1 MSLASSNAF
10 PSFCTLCALVIET
23 IDVPESPDNRERVTS
38 GGGDKHV
45 LASFLDLQ
53 NRVRRIERTIIH
65 DNRSSRSATY
75 TSRTASNMRI
85 LKPRENRVLSRF
97 FLHASTHRKE
107 RFGAG
112 RLSHENGRCKVALTF
127 PNDSLIRQE
136 DTLNCHSSFSRSEEH
151 TSEPPSLIR
160 ISYAFLCLKKKTQQR

>member
-85 LKPRENRVLSRF
+85 LKPSENRVLRRF

-107 RFGAG
+107 RCGAG
-112 RLSHENGRCKVALTF
+112 RQTGQAPGRERVG
-127 PNDSLIRQE
+127 RQG
-136 DTLNCHSSFSRSEEH
+136 
-151 TSEPPSLIR
+151 
-160 ISYAFLCLKKKTQQR
+160 